1 MQFAVRELRYEWDY
15 PIQREATTKQINAF
29 HRMKLREYENGNNA
43 DNDGDEIGFLLYKD
57 KHC

>member
-1 MQFAVRELRYEWDY
+1 
-15 PIQREATTKQINAF
+15 
-29 HRMKLREYENGNNA
+29 MKLREYENGNNA